1 MALTLL
7 RILGSKNGNI
17 KNPLIK
23 KRILQETTRDMIN
36 LGFKLTYD
44 DANRKLRNLL
54 ITYRKINSSSNQE
67 EQSWPYHEVS

>member
-54 ITYRKINSSSNQE
+54 ITYRKINSRRIVE
-67 EQSWPYHEVS
+67 EQRWPYHEVS